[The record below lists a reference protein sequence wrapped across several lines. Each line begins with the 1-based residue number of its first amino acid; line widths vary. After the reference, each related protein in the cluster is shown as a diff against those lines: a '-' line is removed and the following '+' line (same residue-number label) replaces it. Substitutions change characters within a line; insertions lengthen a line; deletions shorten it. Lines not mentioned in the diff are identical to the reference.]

1 MNQVL
6 ESLPVLIAVGLF
18 CGVALAG
25 VWRFSQP
32 TRCSNSCG
40 PHKPAC
46 KKLPMIG
53 HGVDD
58 NCQPLIAKT
67 AQLGTAEEAVRG
79 GSKTPPDTSGP
90 MRMAAQMREQE
101 RAAVLR
107 TGCWQNIQQRP
118 LLDGYSIGTGT
129 LDQHFPVEDDTNYAR
144 SRELP
149 SGG

>member
-1 MNQVL
+1 
-6 ESLPVLIAVGLF
+6 
-18 CGVALAG
+18 
-25 VWRFSQP
+25 
-32 TRCSNSCG
+32 
-40 PHKPAC
+40 
-46 KKLPMIG
+46 MIG